1 MATAAAT
8 TENAALI
15 NLAKQMDRFDNIFYT
30 CTFLVGTPLNFFCFL
45 YHLLACEKSNSRLIY
60 LWITSLDSLI
70 CFISVLS
77 AISSFSSFPSG
88 GLLEVDWI
96 CNAYGMILQIAFQ
109 LSYFLVTVMSCT
121 RAVALKYPLFVIRR
135 GLILGVMVC
144 YAIFQIGIPCIFF
157 AAGEQFQYNN
167 IYRACSTYY
176 RQIIPVEFEKLAVF
190 VHYTVC
196 YVIPGVLTMGS
207 AIVSCLSLQRNRGNT
222 DPSYKRS
229 ATITIIYLTVA
240 CVLINTPF
248 HVVFLLYFI
257 DDGYFTNFFLAL
269 NRFAWNYSMPL
280 NSVVNVVIYIAR
292 IKKMRQFI
300 FEMITKVTC
309 RSTPTRDSESQ
320 RRDRTSAPTTPKKSD
335 GVDEVSTRV

>member
-1 MATAAAT
+1 
-8 TENAALI
+8 
-15 NLAKQMDRFDNIFYT
+15 MDRFDNIFYT
-30 CTFLVGTPLNFFCFL
+30 STFLVGTPLNFLCFL
-45 YHLLACEKSNSRLIY
+45 YHLMACEKSNSRLIY

-70 CFISVLS
+70 CFISVIS
-77 AISSFSSFPSG
+77 AISSFSDFPSG
-88 GLLEVDWI
+88 GLLDIGWI
-96 CNAYGMILQIAFQ
+96 CNVYGMILQVAFQ
-109 LSYFLVTVMSCT
+109 LSYFLVTVMSCS

-135 GLILGVMVC
+135 ELILVVMVC
-144 YAIFQIGIPCIFF
+144 YAVFQIGIPCIFF
-157 AAGEQFQYNN
+157 AAGEQFQYSN

-176 RQIIPVEFEKLAVF
+176 RQIIPVKFEKLAVYI
-190 VHYTVC
+190 HYAVSYAT
-196 YVIPGVLTMGS
+196 PGVLTIGS
-207 AIVSCLSLQRNRGNT
+207 AIVSCLSLRRNRGNT

-292 IKKMRQFI
+292 IEKMRQFI
-300 FEMITKVTC
+300 SEMISRVC
-309 RSTPTRDSESQ
+309 SSRTRDYASQ
-320 RRDRTSAPTTPKKSD
+320 RGRGRVTTPTTPTAEHPRRAGS
-335 GVDEVSTRV
+335 SRV